1 MSIGALDP
9 VLASALAKTR
19 QTVAAAET
27 APDPTA
33 AETSDTKSAKA
44 AEAVAGTGMTGD
56 TTAAVSPDTQG
67 AVLNLKDMRSI
78 SITEIRKRLF
88 DAYDTD
94 KNGSV
99 DDSEYQHYVDATS
112 KFGTGDAKP
121 LDFRDD
127 DPAKVSQQKYAFDSI
142 TVLPYQAT
150 AATVGNDTKS

>member
-9 VLASALAKTR
+9 VLASALARTR
-19 QTVAAAET
+19 QTAAAAET

-33 AETSDTKSAKA
+33 TGTSDAKTA
-44 AEAVAGTGMTGD
+44 AATEAVAGTGMTGS

-67 AVLNLKDMRSI
+67 AILSLKDLPSI

-94 KNGSV
+94 QNGTV
-99 DDSEYQHYVDATS
+99 DDSEYQRYADTNS
-112 KFGTGDAKP
+112 KFATGDAKP
-121 LDFRDD
+121 LDFRDY

-142 TVLPYQAT
+142 TVLPYQT
-150 AATVGNDTKS
+150 ADSDIKA